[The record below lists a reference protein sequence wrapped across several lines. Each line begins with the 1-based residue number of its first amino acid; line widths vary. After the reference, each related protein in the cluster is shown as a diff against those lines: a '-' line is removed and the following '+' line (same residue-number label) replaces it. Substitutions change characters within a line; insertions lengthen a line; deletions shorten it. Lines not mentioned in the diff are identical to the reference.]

1 MRPGFVAF
9 YSQHLQSGRG
19 RNIAEKNRDKKKEDT
34 QSHMTTHITA
44 LRHKTK
50 RKTCRT

>member
-19 RNIAEKNRDKKKEDT
+19 RNIAEKNRGKKKEDT
-34 QSHMTTHITA
+34 QSHMTTHNTA
-44 LRHKTK
+44 LRHKIK